1 MSLTPRDRKI
11 LMILMPLVL
20 LAGYWFGVLSPKRE
34 ESAKADEELTKVR
47 GERDTAQAQVGQLN
61 AAKASFANDYQTVIR
76 MGKAIPESVDM
87 PSLLVQIDRA
97 ARGTGVDMREIKVTP
112 QGQGASSGPAPAPAP
127 GGGANPGAGGNGAQS
142 PPGKAAEGA
151 GNAVNQSNDKSQ
163 QSADAGNAPPA
174 EGAAPGGAAP
184 GGGAAPAGQQAPG
197 LTSVGLQFNMGGEFF
212 EVADFFHR
220 MKRFVRVVNDQI
232 VVRGRLLSIDSF
244 NFSVGETGELKAEV
258 GATVWLSPKAQGGVD
273 AGASPAGPSP
283 APASPGGN
291 VAADPASQSPSPSA
305 PTASATP

>member
-1 MSLTPRDRKI
+1 MSITPRDRKI
-11 LMILMPLVL
+11 LMVLLPLVL
-20 LAGYWFGVLSPKRE
+20 LAGYWFAVLAPKRA
-34 ESAKADEELTKVR
+34 ESAKVDEELTKVR

-61 AAKASFANDYQTVIR
+61 AAKASFASDYQTVIR

-87 PSLLVQIDRA
+87 PSLLVQLDRA

-112 QGQGASSGPAPAPAP
+112 KGQSGGSAPAPP
-127 GGGANPGAGGNGAQS
+127 GGGGNPGAGGNGAQS
-142 PPGKAAEGA
+142 MPGKAAQGA
-151 GNAVNQSNDKSQ
+151 GNAVNNANDKSQ
-163 QSADAGNAPPA
+163 QSADAGNAPQGGGA
-174 EGAAPGGAAP
+174 AGGAAPGGAAP
-184 GGGAAPAGQQAPG
+184 GGQQAPG
-197 LTSVGLQFNMGGEFF
+197 LESVGLTFSMGGEFF

-244 NFSVGETGELKAEV
+244 NFSVGETGDLKAEV
-258 GATVWLSPKAQGGVD
+258 GATVWLSPKTQGGVD
-273 AGASPAGPSP
+273 AGASPGGPAP
-283 APASPGGN
+283 ASPASPGGN